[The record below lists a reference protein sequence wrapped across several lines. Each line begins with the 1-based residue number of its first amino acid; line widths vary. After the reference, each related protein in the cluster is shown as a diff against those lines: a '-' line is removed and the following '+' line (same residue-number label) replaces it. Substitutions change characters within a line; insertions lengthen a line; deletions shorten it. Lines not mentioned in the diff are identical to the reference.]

1 MLRRFA
7 WGGGGGADKKRRL
20 RAIWYVLP
28 LPPSLVGKIFFASA
42 WRYGYTGSVPLLRR
56 KEEDSYETRNRW
68 SVRDE
73 SLVRPNHLS
82 PSSLPPMRFRVNFI
96 GEAAMKDGWIWNAK
110 GCRYEGEYSFKREG
124 RVTLSCVTSLVT
136 VQFTFLPRSTR
147 REFYFPDRYICRR
160 NHSDLS
166 RRDLSRWNFLREL
179 LVKIFNFNRF
189 LRPRILLCF

>member
-7 WGGGGGADKKRRL
+7 WGGRADKKRRL

-82 PSSLPPMRFRVNFI
+82 PPS
-96 GEAAMKDGWIWNAK
+96 NAFP
-110 GCRYEGEYSFKREG
+110 S
-124 RVTLSCVTSLVT
+124 
-136 VQFTFLPRSTR
+136 
-147 REFYFPDRYICRR
+147 EFYWRSCDERWMNLERQGLPLRGGIFVQEGGESLAALLRLLPF
-160 NHSDLS
+160 NLPFF
-166 RRDLSRWNFLREL
+166 RDLPVESSTFQIDIFVVECIQIFRAMIFLDG
-179 LVKIFNFNRF
+179 IF
-189 LRPRILLCF
+189 